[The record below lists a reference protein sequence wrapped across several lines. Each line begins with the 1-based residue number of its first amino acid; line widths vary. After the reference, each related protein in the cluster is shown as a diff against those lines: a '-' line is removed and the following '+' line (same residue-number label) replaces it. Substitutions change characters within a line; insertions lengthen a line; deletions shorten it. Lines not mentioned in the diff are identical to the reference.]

1 MRDRLVSTED
11 GDTRSGKR
19 EIGVILVRLVSSRCD
34 PEVRSVRSQC
44 DRCDP
49 GVRSRR
55 SRRRDL
61 GFGFVA

>member
-1 MRDRLVSTED
+1 MRDRSVSTED
-11 GDTRSGKR
+11 GGTRSGKR
-19 EIGVILVRLVSSRCD
+19 EIGVISVRSMSSRCD

-55 SRRRDL
+55 SQRRDL